1 MMQHHGDQSGVERD
15 ARKIECGGI
24 RDKGFDIRDVP
35 FRLQALQIG
44 ERFGRGIDGIDE
56 SGGTDWPASNSVTKP
71 GPGPTSKTRS
81 PGLSC
86 SASIQSPTSGPRCT

>member
-44 ERFGRGIDGIDE
+44 ERFGRGM
-56 SGGTDWPASNSVTKP
+56 TA
-71 GPGPTSKTRS
+71 
-81 PGLSC
+81 
-86 SASIQSPTSGPRCT
+86 